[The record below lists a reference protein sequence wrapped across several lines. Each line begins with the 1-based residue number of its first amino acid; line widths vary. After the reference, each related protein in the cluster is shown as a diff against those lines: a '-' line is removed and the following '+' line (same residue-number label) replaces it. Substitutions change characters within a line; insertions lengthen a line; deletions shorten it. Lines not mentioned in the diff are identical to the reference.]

1 MTSTNDTTTAKT
13 REQQVVERDDYL
25 VALAQHLD
33 TTWDRYEQTLTALD
47 EAWTEVQTCP
57 AADLS
62 DALFALANA
71 QTHAWQAGV
80 DVYNLPNHR
89 EQLHAL
95 RCGYEFDRFDQWR
108 DSEVTWPGYV
118 EFTPMAALLAERCDI
133 DLGVLR
139 ARCER
144 FVENDDDA
152 KEAPRNWVHNLV
164 RQQQRTLAQTLAAR
178 VDVTAGHD
186 GDEPGAALVA
196 LVDAIRAELSTVRA
210 ERDVATE
217 AAASYRADYE
227 MAVAQWHNA
236 DALLVEARQDL
247 ATEQEHPEC
256 ATVADLEAQKDL
268 TKFASADAKALRTQ
282 RNIIAVTAAVIIVV
296 LVIASIPTWA

>member
-1 MTSTNDTTTAKT
+1 MTSTNTTAVQDRK
-13 REQQVVERDDYL
+13 QQAAERDDYL

-33 TTWDRYEQTLTALD
+33 TTWGRYEQTLTALD
-47 EAWTEVQTCP
+47 EAWAEVQTCS

-80 DVYNLPNHR
+80 DVYKLPNHR

-95 RCGYEFDRFDQWR
+95 RCGYEVDRFDQWQ

-118 EFTPMAALLAERCDI
+118 EYKPMAALLAERCDI
-133 DLGVLR
+133 NLGALR

-152 KEAPRNWVHNLV
+152 KEAPRNWVHNLI

-186 GDEPGAALVA
+186 GDEPGAALTA
-196 LVDAIRAELSTVRA
+196 LVDTIRTELETVRA
-210 ERDVATE
+210 ERDTATE
-217 AAASYRADYE
+217 AAAGYRADYE
-227 MAVAQWHNA
+227 MAVRQWEDVSASLAEVREAYNA
-236 DALLVEARQDL
+236 EEQHDDCASVE
-247 ATEQEHPEC
+247 
-256 ATVADLEAQKDL
+256 DLEAAK
-268 TKFASADAKALRTQ
+268 ASATKADQQAQHLRLQ
-282 RNIIAVTAAVIIVV
+282 RNLILAAAAVVIVFLT
-296 LVIASIPTWA
+296 LVSVPTWG